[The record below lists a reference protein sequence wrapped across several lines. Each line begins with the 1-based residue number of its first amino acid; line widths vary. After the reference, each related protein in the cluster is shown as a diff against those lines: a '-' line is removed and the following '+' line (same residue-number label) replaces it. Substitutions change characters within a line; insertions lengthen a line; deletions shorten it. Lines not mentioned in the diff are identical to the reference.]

1 MIKTAG
7 QTRWLKLQHSLNIKV
22 IFSAVLSVAILTGC
36 GFKMRG
42 DYLIPEPLH
51 VLYVSS
57 QDPHG
62 ELTRL
67 VKKNLSLNDVK
78 IVASRTAAIP
88 ELRIL
93 KDTLDRRTL
102 SLFENGQVAE
112 YELTYT
118 VRYEV
123 RFDDQD
129 KQSFDFDVT
138 RNYQDNPDRALAKT
152 RELNLLRQEMR
163 IEAAALIL
171 TTLATTTL

>member
-1 MIKTAG
+1 MIKNTEK
-7 QTRWLKLQHSLNIKV
+7 TRWLTLQHAVNIKAV
-22 IFSAVLSVAILTGC
+22 FSVMLSVALLTGC

-42 DYLIPEPLH
+42 DYLIPEQLH

-67 VKKNLSLNDVK
+67 VKENLSLYDVK
-78 IVASRTAAIP
+78 IVTSRTTAVP

-129 KQSFDFDVT
+129 KQSFDFDVS

-152 RELNLLRQEMR
+152 RELNLLRREMR

-171 TTLATTTL
+171 RNLATTTL